1 MRVFL
6 WRKMN
11 KKIHRYFSCQINYFK
26 RSHCRCSGKFFLKN
40 SFSEVCHVKFAVKI
54 PEKSLCRMYFFGKF
68 PCYKLRNLYPFICIV
83 QGFASFKRRI
93 FQNLSESLLL
103 LFLNQIP
110 KSDIFR
116 QTVCVLILVN
126 ISNIINPSLSI
137 VVCYKQAI
145 QLIYSLVSIF

>member
-1 MRVFL
+1 MNTKIQNSRVKL
-6 WRKMN
+6 IISEEATAGVLE
-11 KKIHRYFSCQINYFK
+11 KI
-26 RSHCRCSGKFFLKN
+26 FLKIA
-40 SFSEVCHVKFAVKI
+40 FLKFATWNLQSKF
-54 PEKSLCRMYFFGKF
+54 EKNTYVESIFFGKF

-126 ISNIINPSLSI
+126 ICNIINPSLSI